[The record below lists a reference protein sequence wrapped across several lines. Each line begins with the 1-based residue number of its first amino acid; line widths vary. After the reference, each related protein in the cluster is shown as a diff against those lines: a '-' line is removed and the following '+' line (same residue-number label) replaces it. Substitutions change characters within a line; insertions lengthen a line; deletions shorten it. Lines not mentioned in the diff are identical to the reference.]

1 MSMMD
6 LQAALGGG
14 GGAPGGP
21 PPGPYGAGGGPM
33 PEQDPGQPMPGQDQ
47 PDPQGASGG
56 SLDLLQSA
64 EDSLHQFIQVDP
76 DDADKAEASKALQI
90 ILKLKATNQ
99 QDAQEGGMKSLSRAL
114 AGA

>member
-6 LQAALGGG
+6 LQSALGGG
-14 GGAPGGP
+14 GGPMP
-21 PPGPYGAGGGPM
+21 PPD
-33 PEQDPGQPMPGQDQ
+33 QGQPMPGQEEQ
-47 PDPQGASGG
+47 PDQGGG
-56 SLDLLQSA
+56 TSLDLLQSA

-90 ILKLKATNQ
+90 ILKLKAVNQ